1 MQNLPVPNSGVN
13 ITRIEVWVVN
23 TQANTQ
29 DVRNVIGFTDLGEHP
44 DYVSSNLPVE
54 TLVGDSVTAQ
64 RNPTNA
70 NNQLFDMMVNDPN
83 VLGFTGA
90 NGAIASMGLGLT
102 QGIHYERVGNA
113 RKLAPTEFTYNARL
127 GFISLRQALN
137 NAEVLAVAYEYTLG
151 GETYQV
157 GTISQDGY
165 TAPDA
170 LMLKMLKSS
179 ITQLRLNNGDQA
191 PLWKIMMKN
200 VYSMQAFGLSEENFR
215 LNIWYNDPATGVD
228 LNYIPRNPRRDLL
241 YNCWGWIGWTSTA

>member
-1 MQNLPVPNSGVN
+1 M
-13 ITRIEVWVVN
+13 
-23 TQANTQ
+23 
-29 DVRNVIGFTDLGEHP
+29 
-44 DYVSSNLPVE
+44 
-54 TLVGDSVTAQ
+54 
-64 RNPTNA
+64 
-70 NNQLFDMMVNDPN
+70 
-83 VLGFTGA
+83 
-90 NGAIASMGLGLT
+90 
-102 QGIHYERVGNA
+102 
-113 RKLAPTEFTYNARL
+113 

-179 ITQLRLNNGDQA
+179 ITQLRLSNGDQA

-228 LNYIPRNPRRDLL
+228 LNYIPRNPLDGTLL
-241 YNCWGWIGWTSTA
+241 IQLLGMDRLDINGMTQPTGSLTSSITRPPWAGPFTARTAESFSLRQNRSVPTWR